1 MAVVNLPPMLRTMFE
16 TLDTRVRKLE
26 LSSVLQAPSRTVDY
40 PTSQLRDGMIWYRS
54 DLHKFETRDN
64 GVTRLLGELK
74 NYGSFYDTTN
84 QTTSA
89 SNTATKVTFN
99 STDFLSNGITGGTTG
114 NIVVPLAGIW
124 NLQISLQATNTDT
137 SVHNVYAWFRQNGTD
152 IPYTNS
158 LTAVPNSHGGVSG
171 QQIVAFNIYVSA
183 AANDVFS
190 VMWGADSTSVSLTSV
205 TAPVGPVSPS
215 TALTVGLAAW

>member
-1 MAVVNLPPMLRTMFE
+1 MSVINLTPALREMFSK
-16 TLDTRVRKLE
+16 LDSRVRKLE
-26 LSSVLQAPSRTVDY
+26 NSVVFRAPAVPTAPSNLTNG
-40 PTSQLRDGMIWYRS
+40 QIWY
-54 DLHKFETRDN
+54 DTTQFKFESYDN
-64 GVTRLLGELK
+64 GSVRPLGELK

-99 STDFLSNGITGGTTG
+99 STDFLSNGITGGATG

-124 NLQISLQATNTDT
+124 NFQFSLQATNTDT
-137 SVHNVYAWFRQNGTD
+137 SIHNAYAWFRQNGTD

-171 QQIVAFNIYVSA
+171 QQIVAFNIYALA

-190 VMWGADSTSVSLTSV
+190 IMWGADSTQVSLTTV

-215 TALTVGLAAW
+215 AALTVGLAAW

>member
-1 MAVVNLPPMLRTMFE
+1 MSVINLTPALREMFSK
-16 TLDTRVRKLE
+16 LDSRVRKLE
-26 LSSVLQAPSRTVDY
+26 NSVVFRAPAVPTAPSNLTNG
-40 PTSQLRDGMIWYRS
+40 QIWY
-54 DLHKFETRDN
+54 DTTQLKFETYDN
-64 GVTRLLGELK
+64 GSVRPLGESK
-74 NYGSFYDTTN
+74 SYGSFYDTTN

-99 STDFLSNGITGGTTG
+99 STDFLSNGITGGATG

-124 NLQISLQATNTDT
+124 NFQFSLQATNTDT
-137 SVHNVYAWFRQNGTD
+137 NIHNAYAWFRQNGTD

-158 LTAVPNSHGGVSG
+158 LTAVPNSHGGTNG
-171 QQIVAFNIYVSA
+171 QQVIAFNIYALA

-190 VMWGADSTSVSLTSV
+190 LMWGADSTSVSLTTV

-215 TALTVGLAAW
+215 AALTVGLAAW